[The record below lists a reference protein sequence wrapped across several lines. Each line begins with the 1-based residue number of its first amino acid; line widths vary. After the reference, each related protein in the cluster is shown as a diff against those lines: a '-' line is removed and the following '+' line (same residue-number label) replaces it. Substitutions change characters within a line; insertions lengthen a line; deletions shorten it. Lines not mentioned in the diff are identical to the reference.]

1 MVSALHVDLYQ
12 LSSLVPHWD
21 AGLGRMPV
29 CMSFFSRKLPESEDG
44 RRLRPYLVQCA
55 LRRVLQWLG
64 SAQLDANATA
74 AIAARSGANVVFSS
88 NALAILGLRSLYFL
102 LASAEDK
109 LVHLNKGL
117 GLILVFVG
125 VKMVVSHWYHL
136 PTVLSL
142 VFIAVVLAV
151 TVAWSLR
158 SANKEE
164 VHSR

>member
-1 MVSALHVDLYQ
+1 MILEFTDIVFAVDSVPAIFALTNEPL
-12 LSSLVPHWD
+12 
-21 AGLGRMPV
+21 
-29 CMSFFSRKLPESEDG
+29 
-44 RRLRPYLVQCA
+44 
-55 LRRVLQWLG
+55 
-64 SAQLDANATA
+64 
-74 AIAARSGANVVFSS
+74 IVFTS
-88 NALAILGLRSLYFL
+88 NIFAILGLRSLYFL

>member
-1 MVSALHVDLYQ
+1 MVLVLIEATEVVFAVD
-12 LSSLVPHWD
+12 SVP
-21 AGLGRMPV
+21 AILAI
-29 CMSFFSRKLPESEDG
+29 SRD
-44 RRLRPYLVQCA
+44 QF
-55 LRRVLQWLG
+55 
-64 SAQLDANATA
+64 
-74 AIAARSGANVVFSS
+74 IVFSS

-125 VKMVVSHWYHL
+125 VKMVASHWYHL
-136 PTVLSL
+136 PTAWSL
-142 VFIAVVLAV
+142 LFIAVVLAV

-164 VHSR
+164 AHNR